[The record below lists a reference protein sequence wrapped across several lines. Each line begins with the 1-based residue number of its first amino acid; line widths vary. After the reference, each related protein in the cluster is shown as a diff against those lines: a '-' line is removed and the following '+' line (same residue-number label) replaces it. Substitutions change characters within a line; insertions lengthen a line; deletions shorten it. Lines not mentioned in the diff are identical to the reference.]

1 MSKYFIFL
9 QREIRF
15 VNFKKFLQVLNRRHI
30 RVKVMQSIYA
40 LHQKNSDD
48 IEKEEKFLLHS
59 IDSIQDLYLIMM
71 SSLIEIRKKEVV
83 FLEASSKKH
92 LASPEEKNPNRKFVN
107 NAVLQLLEGSSSL
120 SIALEKRKINNWSM
134 NDDYILILLNE
145 IKQSSLYRNY
155 MSSKKR
161 SFEEDKEF
169 VVDMFTELIAPN
181 EKLYEYLEDNK
192 LTWVDDIPLVNTQI
206 QKQLKQI
213 SEADEF
219 RVAKLYK
226 DQEDQEFVSLLFR
239 KTVLNEVELAK
250 EYIDKTP
257 NWDADR
263 IAEIDTIILKMA
275 ICEFLKFPS
284 IPIKVTINE
293 YLELAKEYSTP
304 KSSIF
309 INGIL
314 DNLVKEFQN
323 ENKIQK
329 TGRGLIQN

>member
-1 MSKYFIFL
+1 
-9 QREIRF
+9 
-15 VNFKKFLQVLNRRHI
+15 
-30 RVKVMQSIYA
+30 MQSIYA
-40 LHQKNSDD
+40 LHQKSSDD

-59 IDSIQDLYLIMM
+59 VDSIQDLYLIML

-92 LASPEEKNPNRKFVN
+92 LATPEEKNPNRKFVN
-107 NAVLQLLEGSSSL
+107 NMILQVLEESSSL
-120 SIALEKRKINNWSM
+120 NSALEKRKINNWQM

-145 IKQSSLYRNY
+145 IKQSTLYSNY
-155 MSSKKR
+155 MSTKKS
-161 SFEEDKEF
+161 SFEEDKDF
-169 VVDMFTELIAPN
+169 LVDMFTELIAPN

-206 QKQLKQI
+206 LKQLNQI
-213 SEADEF
+213 SDTAEF
-219 RVAKLYK
+219 RITKLYK
-226 DQEDQEFVSLLFR
+226 DEEDKEFVSLLFR
-239 KTVLNEVELAK
+239 KTVLNEIELAK

-257 NWDADR
+257 NWDVDR

-284 IPIKVTINE
+284 IPVKVTINE
-293 YLELAKEYSTP
+293 YLEIAKEYSTP

>member
-1 MSKYFIFL
+1 M
-9 QREIRF
+9 
-15 VNFKKFLQVLNRRHI
+15 LNRRHI

-40 LHQKNSDD
+40 MHQKSSDEL
-48 IEKEEKFLLHS
+48 EKEEKFLIQS
-59 IDSIQDLYLIMM
+59 IDNIQDLYLIML

-83 FLEASSKKH
+83 YLETSSKKH
-92 LASPEEKNPNRKFVN
+92 LATAEEKNPNKKFIN
-107 NAVLQLLEGSSSL
+107 NAVLQLLEESSSL

-145 IKQSSLYRNY
+145 IKKSALYQKY
-155 MSSKKR
+155 MSTKK
-161 SFEEDKEF
+161 STFEDDKQF
-169 VVDMFTELIAPN
+169 VVDMFTEVLAPN
-181 EKLYEYLEDNK
+181 EKLYEYLEDHK
-192 LTWVDDIPLVNTQI
+192 LTWIDDIPLVNTQI

-213 SEADEF
+213 NEKDEF
-219 RVAKLYK
+219 RVVKLYK
-226 DQEDQEFVSLLFR
+226 DEEDKEFVSLLFR
-239 KTVLNEVELAK
+239 KTVLNEVVLAK

-284 IPIKVTINE
+284 IPVKVTINE
-293 YLELAKEYSTP
+293 YLEIAKEYSTP

-314 DNLVKEFQN
+314 DNLVKEFET
-323 ENKIQK
+323 ENKIKK
-329 TGRGLIQN
+329 TGRGLM